1 LREVPERVK
10 LIDKDTRV
18 IVQGLTGAQG
28 QFHTR
33 LMREYGTK
41 VVAGSVPGRGGQV
54 FEGVPVYD
62 TIVEAQEE
70 HEVDASIIFVPA
82 PFALDAAL
90 EAVEADLDPVVV
102 ITEGIPVRDSIELVA
117 KARLKGT
124 TIVGPNT
131 PGLIKAGESK
141 MGIMPAQVFRR
152 GSVGVIS
159 RSGTLF
165 YEIAAHI
172 TRVGLGQSTCVGLGG
187 DPVVGLDY
195 VDVLK
200 WFQED
205 PETEAVALIGEIGGD
220 AEERA
225 ARFIQ
230 EGGFTK
236 PVAAYI
242 AGRAAIPGKRMGHA
256 GAIIQG
262 SSGTA
267 ESKISALREA
277 GASVGELPSQVAEA
291 LKVLL

>member
-291 LKVLL
+291 LKGLL

>member
-1 LREVPERVK
+1 MVRF
-10 LIDKDTRV
+10 IDGDTRV

-28 QFHTR
+28 QFHAR
-33 LMREYGTK
+33 LMKEYGTK
-41 VVAGSVPGRGGQV
+41 VVAGSVPGRGGRV

-62 TIVEAQEE
+62 TIAEAQDE
-70 HEVDASIIFVPA
+70 HEIDASIVFVPA

-90 EAVEADLDPVVV
+90 EAVDANLDPVVV

-117 KARLKGT
+117 KAGLKGIT
-124 TIVGPNT
+124 VVGPNT
-131 PGLIKAGESK
+131 PGLIKAGECK

-152 GSVGVIS
+152 GSVGIIS

-195 VDVLK
+195 IETLK

-267 ESKISALREA
+267 ESKMSALREA
-277 GASVGELPSQVAEA
+277 GVTVGELPSQVAEA
-291 LKVLL
+291 LRTLI